1 MRSHILMGRGGP
13 LTLGSVLSQD
23 VLGADGRVALGKG
36 SVLSE
41 ADIARLR
48 DLPWSEL
55 HLIDLEPGDL
65 HEDEAGRRLA
75 RAAAGEGVAV
85 QPLAAGTWPLAA
97 QHRGLFEVDPA
108 HLARINEIEDLAV
121 VTLPRH
127 QVVLEGELVGRA
139 KIVPFVTREDRVQRA
154 EAIAAESGGLLRVRK
169 FSVTRVAVLVRE
181 SIDDA
186 SLSRF
191 RRALEEKLAFFGASL
206 VSLVR
211 VGVDPAA
218 LDGALQEATRGAQL
232 VALAGSRVMDPLDPG
247 LAAVGR
253 AGARVETQ
261 GVPLHPGTL
270 MWLAYLGEVPVLG
283 APGCALFAK
292 PTAFDLLLPRLL
304 AGERLTRAHLA
315 ELGAGGLITGDMAFR
330 YPPYRPS
337 GTRGELG

>member
-1 MRSHILMGRGGP
+1 MRSHKLMERGGP
-13 LTLGSVLSQD
+13 FPLGSVLSQD

-41 ADIARLR
+41 VEVARLR
-48 DLPWSEL
+48 TLPWSEL
-55 HLIDLEPGDL
+55 HLIEMEQGDL

-75 RAAAGEGVAV
+75 RAAAGEGVVV
-85 QPLAAGTWPLAA
+85 QPQAAGTWPLAA
-97 QHRGLFEVDPA
+97 RHRGLFEMDPA
-108 HLARINEIEDLAV
+108 HLARVNEIEDLAV

-154 EAIAAESGGLLRVRK
+154 EAIAAESGGLLRVRP
-169 FSVTRVAVLVRE
+169 FAATRVAVLVQE

-186 SLSRF
+186 NLLRF

-211 VGVDPAA
+211 VGAGPAA
-218 LDGALQEATRGAQL
+218 LDDALLEAARGAQL
-232 VALAGSRVMDPLDPG
+232 LIVAGSRVMDPLDPA
-247 LAAVGR
+247 LMAVGR
-253 AGARVETQ
+253 AGARVEMQ

-270 MWLAYLGEVPVLG
+270 MWLAYLGEVPVIG

-292 PTAFDLLLPRLL
+292 PTGFDLLLPRLL
-304 AGERLTRAHLA
+304 TGERLTRAQLA
-315 ELGAGGLITGDMAFR
+315 ELGAGGLITGEMGFR
-330 YPPYRPS
+330 YPPYRS
-337 GTRGELG
+337 TGTRGELG